1 MTDRTGNNCHLKDNA
16 LLIVPK
22 RRGHGC
28 HRGSPGETVGVGV
41 WGVVMRWKEGEDL
54 RAKAFVM
61 VSPEGKGEAAS
72 AGLELAILSDFLRL
86 WGQGVV
92 PLVWNLV
99 LGTSCPEFESDTG
112 GGGSVGSVF
121 EKHVRDLNFLSRE
134 GRDLGV
140 AFQAPSGSQASS
152 RWEAKD
158 SALLSSR
165 DAGLLEPPERPG
177 APQDEAG
184 LTRKFETSHVGGATC
199 RTPPYNLCTSSHILE
214 IISILFT
221 IPNAM

>member
-28 HRGSPGETVGVGV
+28 HRGSPGETVGIGV

-61 VSPEGKGEAAS
+61 VSPEGMGEAGS

-121 EKHVRDLNFLSRE
+121 EKHTCGQDSCCSVAQSWPTLCNPTDCSTSGFPVLHYPSELAQTPAQQVSDAIQLSHP
-134 GRDLGV
+134 LSPPCLP
-140 AFQAPSGSQASS
+140 ALSLSQHQ
-152 RWEAKD
+152 
-158 SALLSSR
+158 
-165 DAGLLEPPERPG
+165 GL
-177 APQDEAG
+177 
-184 LTRKFETSHVGGATC
+184 
-199 RTPPYNLCTSSHILE
+199 
-214 IISILFT
+214 
-221 IPNAM
+221 